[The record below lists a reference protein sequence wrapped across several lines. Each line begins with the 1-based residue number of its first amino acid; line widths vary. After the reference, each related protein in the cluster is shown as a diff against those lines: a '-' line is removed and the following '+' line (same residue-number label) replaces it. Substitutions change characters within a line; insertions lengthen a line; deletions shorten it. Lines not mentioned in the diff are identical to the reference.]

1 MARVRKRKRIQGAE
15 AAGRTWRLA
24 QQVRCLGVG
33 VFALA
38 ASACGAG
45 PWNSPYPSDDPDAN
59 VFYSS
64 FRERPKHLDPARSYS
79 ADEYVFIAQIYEPPL
94 QYHYLER
101 PYRLVPLTA
110 RGIPEV
116 RYFDAAGE
124 QLPASAAPEAI
135 AYSVYEVGIQ
145 PGIRY
150 QPHPALAR
158 DAAGGYRYHALTGSD
173 LAGVHALDDFT
184 HAGSRELTAADYVY
198 QIKRLAHPGLHSP
211 ISGLMKEYIVGL
223 DEYADTLKRAYE
235 QNGGGYLDLRDYP
248 LRGVE
253 VAGRHR
259 YRITIR
265 GKYPQFRYWLAMP
278 FFAPMPWEA
287 DRFYAQPGMAER
299 NITLDW
305 YPIGTGPFMLVE
317 NNPNRRMVLAAN
329 PNFHEERYPQ
339 TGEPGD
345 GPAGLLAPAGKP
357 MPFVERAVYSLEK
370 ESIPYWN
377 KFLQGYYD
385 VSGVSSDSF
394 DQAIQF
400 SGQGSPEV
408 TQAMAERGI
417 NLKTSVQ
424 TSIFY
429 MGFNM
434 LDPVVGGPSERAR
447 KLRRA
452 ISIAVDYEEYI
463 SIFANGRGVAAQ
475 GPLPPGIFGHRS
487 GREGLNEHV
496 YRWGDGDERRR
507 SVGEARRLL
516 AEAGY
521 PSGRDAAS
529 GEPLVLHFD
538 TTQTG
543 PDDRARFEWLRK
555 QFAKLDIQL
564 VVRATDYNRFQ
575 DKMRRGT
582 AQIFQWGWNAD
593 YPDPENFLF
602 LLYGP
607 NAKVEGGGENAA
619 NYSNPEYDRL
629 FERMKNMDNG
639 PERQRIIDQ
648 MVEIVQRDAPW
659 LWGFYPMQFTLY
671 HEWYS
676 NFKPNLMANNT
687 LKYIR
692 IDPALRAEQRAQWN
706 RPVVWPLVLVL
717 GLFLVGL
724 IPAAVAYRRR
734 ERAAAL

>member
-1 MARVRKRKRIQGAE
+1 M
-15 AAGRTWRLA
+15 LA
-24 QQVRCLGVG
+24 T
-33 VFALA
+33 
-38 ASACGAG
+38 SACGAG
-45 PWNSPYPSDDPDAN
+45 PWNNPYPSHEPDAN
-59 VFYSS
+59 IFYSS

-79 ADEYVFIAQIYEPPL
+79 ANEYVFIGQIYEPPL

-101 PYRLVPLTA
+101 PYRLAPLTA
-110 RGIPEV
+110 TRMPDV
-116 RYFDAAGE
+116 RYFDDAGA
-124 QLPASAAPEAI
+124 QLPSSATPEAI
-135 AYSVYEVGIQ
+135 AYSVYEIRIQ
-145 PGIRY
+145 PGVRY
-150 QPHPALAR
+150 QPHPALAK
-158 DAAGGYRYHALTGSD
+158 DAAGEYRYHRLAPSD
-173 LAGVHALDDFT
+173 LERVHALDDFA
-184 HAGSRELTAADYVY
+184 HAGSRELIAADYVY

-211 ISGLMKEYIVGL
+211 IAGLMKEYIVGFG
-223 DEYADTLKRAYE
+223 EYAETLSRTYE
-235 QNGGGYLDLRDYP
+235 QSGGAYLDLREFP
-248 LRGVE
+248 LSGVE
-253 VAGRHR
+253 VVDRYH

-287 DRFYAQPGMAER
+287 DRFYSQPGMAER

-329 PNFHEERYPQ
+329 PNFRGERYPR
-339 TGEPGD
+339 TGEPAD
-345 GPAGLLAPAGKP
+345 GSAGLLADAGDP
-357 MPFVERAVYSLEK
+357 MPFVDRAVYSLEK

-394 DQAIQF
+394 DEAIQF
-400 SGQGSPEV
+400 TGQGTPEV
-408 TQAMAERGI
+408 TQTMARRGI
-417 NLKTSVQ
+417 SLETSVQ

-434 LDPVVGGPSERAR
+434 LDPVVGGLDGRAR

-475 GPLPPGIFGHRS
+475 GPLPPGIFGHSS
-487 GREGLNEHV
+487 GREGLNEYV
-496 YRWGDGDERRR
+496 YRWADGGARRR
-507 SVGEARRLL
+507 PIEEARRLL

-521 PSGRDAAS
+521 PNGRDTTT

-607 NAKVEGGGENAA
+607 NAKVGGGGENAA
-619 NYSNPEYDRL
+619 NYSNPTYDRL

-639 PERQRIIDQ
+639 PERQRIIDR
-648 MVEIVQRDAPW
+648 MLAIVRRDAPW
-659 LWGFYPMQFTLY
+659 VWGFYPMQFTLY

-692 IDPALRAEQRAQWN
+692 IEPVLRAEQRAQWN
-706 RPVVWPLVLVL
+706 QPVIWPLVLVL
-717 GLFLVGL
+717 GVFLAGL
-724 IPAAVAYRRR
+724 VPAAVTYRRR